1 MKLFPIVYA
10 DLISA
15 AIVLYVWIR
24 IYANPTLETKAVHLF
39 RNIGITIFVTL
50 VLDHIWEY
58 FYEISDLSKASR
70 HLLNTISSLEFLCI
84 PVILFFLLMYHRDQ
98 WDLGDTIALA
108 ADAGLLILN
117 LLNIWIPTYAK
128 TTKGLYMENAPAAK
142 WIYPGIVLLFC
153 FILTHDIL
161 LSHDIDVENRIMVIF
176 TALIAALG
184 AASCY
189 FDGDV
194 VAVWECVSIVYLL
207 LFLTFV
213 RIFDKTDQVT
223 GIPNRNAFTLA
234 FFRKK
239 KKLAPVLVSFDLNHL
254 KNFNDNMGHSTGD
267 QYLFAFAMTVQKEL
281 GPYGKLYRVGGDE
294 FCLISYDD
302 PKGIQAAIDRLQEM
316 ERSDSAFGDF
326 PLDFAYGMA
335 IRSEGESNE
344 TLYKRADALMYENKR
359 KNESGQ
365 ARM

>member
-15 AIVLYVWIR
+15 SIVLYVWIR

-39 RNIGITIFVTL
+39 RNIGSTIFVTL

-84 PVILFFLLMYHRDQ
+84 PVIFFFLLMYHRDQ
-98 WDLGDTIALA
+98 WDLGDTLALA

-128 TTKGLYMENAPAAK
+128 TTKGLYMVNAPAAK

-184 AASCY
+184 SAGCY

-194 VAVWECVSIVYLL
+194 VSVWECVSIVYLL

-267 QYLFAFAMTVQKEL
+267 QYLFAFAMTAQKEL
-281 GPYGKLYRVGGDE
+281 KPYGKLYRVGGDE

-302 PKGIQAAIDRLQEM
+302 PKGIQAVIDRLQEM
-316 ERSDSAFGDF
+316 ERSNSAFGDF
-326 PLDFAYGMA
+326 PLDFAYGIA

-344 TLYKRADALMYENKR
+344 ALYKRADALMYENKR
-359 KNESGQ
+359 KSESGQ

>member
-15 AIVLYVWIR
+15 SIVLYVWIR

-50 VLDHIWEY
+50 VLNHIWEY

-98 WDLGDTIALA
+98 WDLGDTLALA

-117 LLNIWIPTYAK
+117 LLNIWIPTYAT
-128 TTKGLYMENAPAAK
+128 TTKGLYMANAPGAK

-161 LSHDIDVENRIMVIF
+161 LSHDIDVENRIMVLF
-176 TALIAALG
+176 TALIATLG

-223 GIPNRNAFTLA
+223 GMPNRNAFTLA

-239 KKLAPVLVSFDLNHL
+239 KKLAPVLVSFDLNNL

-267 QYLFAFAMTVQKEL
+267 QYLFAFAMTAQKEL
-281 GPYGKLYRVGGDE
+281 KPYGKLYRVGGDE

-302 PKGIQAAIDRLQEM
+302 PKGIQAVIDRLQEM

-326 PLDFAYGMA
+326 PLDFAYGIA

>member
-98 WDLGDTIALA
+98 WDLGDTLALA

-117 LLNIWIPTYAK
+117 LLNIWIPTYAT
-128 TTKGLYMENAPAAK
+128 TTKGLYMENAPTAK

-161 LSHDIDVENRIMVIF
+161 LSHDIDVENRIMVLF
-176 TALIAALG
+176 TALIATLG

-267 QYLFAFAMTVQKEL
+267 QYLFAFAMTAQKEL
-281 GPYGKLYRVGGDE
+281 KPYGKLYRVGGDE
-294 FCLISYDD
+294 FCLISYND
-302 PKGIQAAIDRLQEM
+302 PKGIQAVIDRLQEM
-316 ERSDSAFGDF
+316 EKSNSAFGDF
-326 PLDFAYGMA
+326 PLDFAYGIA

-344 TLYKRADALMYENKR
+344 ALYKRADALMYENKR
-359 KNESGQ
+359 KSESGQ